1 MFDFLEGASQ
11 WADDGKPVAEVQ
23 HVGCLTTLKYVQRGQ
38 HTIHVQAGFR
48 LAPSVMRSLLAD
60 YNSRGSEATSLQPQ
74 IANAAA
80 AFLKLAKTALL
91 SKQ

>member
-1 MFDFLEGASQ
+1 MFNFLEGAGQ

-23 HVGCLTTLKYVQRGQ
+23 HVGCFF
-38 HTIHVQAGFR
+38 HTEVLSERSAYFDVQAGFR

-60 YNSRGSEATSLQPQ
+60 YNSTGSEATSLQPQ

-80 AFLKLAKTALL
+80 AFLRLAKTALL
-91 SKQ
+91 SKE